1 METHLFDE
9 LLEKVRPL
17 ITRQNT
23 NMRESIPAHDK
34 LCATLRF
41 LASGASYK
49 DLMYSF
55 RIASSTISK
64 FVPKVCNAIYRVLE
78 EEYLKTPKS
87 KVEWIRMAEDFEE
100 KWQFPHAVGAVDG
113 KHIIICAPPNTG
125 SEYFNYKR
133 QFSIVLLAVA
143 DANAKF
149 IAFDLGTAGSQ
160 SDGGIFK
167 HGSLGKICK
176 LESFPEKCKIGQ
188 RVSAIPYFLLGD
200 EAFALDDNLMKPYS
214 YRSANGDEKVF
225 NYRLSRARRIV
236 ENAFGIL
243 SSRFRI
249 LLRTLELD
257 VENAMEVVRACLALH
272 NYLITKKDK
281 AYVTSGF
288 MDSENSNGN
297 VVPGLW
303 WAIINDQEICTLR
316 SNHRERPSSL
326 NAREIRDTIME
337 YFYDEGAIA
346 FQWQMTS

>member
-1 METHLFDE
+1 
-9 LLEKVRPL
+9 
-17 ITRQNT
+17 
-23 NMRESIPAHDK
+23 MREAIPAHDK

-64 FVPKVCNAIYRVLE
+64 FVPKVCNAIYCVLE

-87 KVEWIRMAEDFEE
+87 SEDWIKIAEDFEE
-100 KWQFPHAVGAVDG
+100 KWQFPHAVGAIDG
-113 KHIIICAPPNTG
+113 KHINIRAPPNTG
-125 SEYFNYKR
+125 SEYFNYKKY
-133 QFSIVLLAVA
+133 FSIVLLAVA
-143 DANAKF
+143 DADARF
-149 IAFDLGTAGSQ
+149 IAFDLGAAGSQ

-167 HGSLGKICK
+167 YGSLGKICK
-176 LESFPEKCKIGQ
+176 LESFPQQSKIGH

-200 EAFALDDNLMKPYS
+200 EAFALDANLMKPYP

-257 VENAMEVVRACLALH
+257 VENSMEVVRACLALH

-303 WAIINDQEICTLR
+303 RNLIDNQEICTLT
-316 SNHRERPSSL
+316 SNQSERPSSL
-326 NAREIRDTIME
+326 NARDIRNTLKE
-337 YFYDEGAIA
+337 YFYDEGAVD
-346 FQWQMTS
+346 FQWQMTN